1 MGRLMLFAVLLFS
14 VGFAQDLTELIGSYF
29 NREGYVIRVEG
40 KEAYIDMGKDKVRVG
55 EVFRVLREGKE
66 VVNPITGKVVG
77 KERVEVGLLKV
88 QRVQE
93 GFSLGVLE
101 QGSARV
107 GDRVKLEAKDVCF
120 DGSEEWFFKLSS
132 LIEGLKKGKNCTYT
146 LRELK
151 DGIGVEF
158 KGSPVA
164 FFSFPQAPMLAEKRV
179 SAEDL
184 TLLAKPKFIKA
195 LGGLPVGADLCD
207 LTGTGKE
214 FLAVLY
220 SNKLEVY
227 ELLKSDLVK
236 KYEYSLPAGVGVGV
250 QCAKVSSSQDYLLI
264 NMVSGDSASSLIL
277 KPVGESLVPVARN
290 VPYFMAV
297 LDKSRPKETFV
308 GQRFNFRDYFG
319 QTVRLSFEGDNLRET
334 GAFLAPRGF
343 RIDSAFYYGDYLVF
357 TDSLGRVRVFK
368 EGSEVYSSEEG
379 FGGSYNFVEIPLVQ
393 GKLNYIF
400 NPRGASFKFL
410 DFNLAFVIRNHT
422 GVVQRFL
429 DIVKYSRGELYLLGE
444 KRKDLIFL
452 KQIRGGQLEESIQA
466 VLATKEGRIIVIT
479 GRTGTLNV
487 QNRGDVYEIELRV
500 L

>member
-1 MGRLMLFAVLLFS
+1 MERLILLS
-14 VGFAQDLTELIGSYF
+14 LLLLSLSFAQEVVERIGSYF
-29 NREGYVIRVEG
+29 SREGYVIRVEG
-40 KEAYIDMGKDKVRVG
+40 KEVYTDLGKDRARVG
-55 EVFRVLREGKE
+55 EVFLVLREGKE
-66 VVNPITGKVVG
+66 IVNPITGKTVG
-77 KERVEVGLLKV
+77 KEKVKVGLLRLE
-88 QRVQE
+88 RVEE
-93 GFSLGVLE
+93 GFSVGVLE
-101 QGSARV
+101 EGSARV
-107 GDRVKLEAKDVCF
+107 GDRLRLEVKDVCF
-120 DGSEEWFFKLSS
+120 EGSDEWFFKLSGVVD
-132 LIEGLKKGKNCTYT
+132 GLKRGKGCTYNIK
-146 LRELK
+146 EFK

-164 FFSFPQAPMLAEKRV
+164 FFPFPQAPAFAERRV
-179 SAEDL
+179 GAEDL

-207 LTGTGKE
+207 LTGTGRE
-214 FLAVLY
+214 FLVVLY

-236 KYEYSLPAGVGVGV
+236 KYDYSLPAGVAVGV
-250 QCAKVSSSQDYLLI
+250 QCAKLAGSQDYVLV

-277 KPVGESLVPVARN
+277 KPLGDSLVPVVRN
-290 VPYFMAV
+290 VPYYIAV
-297 LDKSRPKETFV
+297 LDKSRPKETFI

-319 QTVRLSFEGDNLRET
+319 QTVRLSLEGESLKET
-334 GAFLAPRGF
+334 GLFLAPRGF
-343 RIDSAFYYGDYLVF
+343 RADSAFYYGDYLVF

-368 EGSEVYSSEEG
+368 GDSEIYSTEEG
-379 FGGSYNFVEIPLVQ
+379 FGGSYNFLEIPLVQ

-400 NPRGASFKFL
+400 NPRGVSFKFL
-410 DFNLAFVIRNHT
+410 DFNFAFLVKNHT

-444 KRKDLIFL
+444 KRKDLVFL

-466 VLATKEGRIIVIT
+466 VLATKDGRIIVIT
-479 GRTGTLNV
+479 SRTGTLNI